1 MVKKTTLKNGLR
13 IVTIPQKGTRTVTVL
28 VLVGTGSKYEARKI
42 RGVSHFLEHMFFK
55 GTAKQ
60 PTPLQ
65 LIEPMDRIGGMYNA
79 FTGEDYTGYYAKVD
93 ADHFDLAI
101 NWVSDIFLHS
111 TLPSKEIE
119 KEKGVV
125 IEELHMHRDIPMS
138 RVDVLWS
145 EVLYGDQPAGWDIVG
160 TQKSVMGLS
169 RNDLVQYMENQYV
182 AANTVVCVAGNVN
195 RDKVERK
202 IAKLFHDIRTTDA
215 KQKVPVLEQQ
225 KKPKVLLEY
234 RKTDQTHI
242 ALGVRG
248 YNQAHPMKYTQHL
261 LATLLGGMMSSRLW
275 IEIREKM
282 GLAYYVSTLSESD
295 PDTGCVVTTAGI
307 KNNNVE
313 KAIRIIL
320 LEYKKIKQEGVSVK
334 ELEKAKEH
342 EKGKLAL
349 TLDSSDAKA
358 HFYGM
363 QELLQGR
370 ILTPEQIYD
379 KIDQVGLRDIKEV
392 AQDIFEPEKLNL
404 VVLGPWRQEAKF
416 LPLLKI

>member
-28 VLVGTGSKYEARKI
+28 VLVGTGSKYETRKI

-55 GTAKQ
+55 GTTKQ

-93 ADHFDLAI
+93 ADHFDLAM
-101 NWVSDIFLHS
+101 NWVSDIFLNS
-111 TLPSKEIE
+111 TLPAKEIE

-138 RVDVLWS
+138 RVEGLWN

-169 RNDLVQYMENQYV
+169 RNDLVKYMENQYV
-182 AANTVVCVAGNVN
+182 ASNTVVCVAGNVK
-195 RDKVERK
+195 RDAAEKK
-202 IAKLFHDIRTTDA
+202 IAKLFHDIRTSDW
-215 KQKVPVLEQQ
+215 KQKVPVVEQQ
-225 KKPKVLLEY
+225 TKPEVLLEY

-248 YNQAHPMKYTQHL
+248 YNQAHPMKYGQHL

-275 IEIREKM
+275 IEVREKR
-282 GLAYYVSTLSESD
+282 GLAYYVSTASESD
-295 PDTGCVVTTAGI
+295 EDTGCVVTMAGI
-307 KNNNVE
+307 KNDNVE
-313 KAIRIIL
+313 KAISIIVR
-320 LEYKKIKQEGVSVK
+320 EYKKIKEKGVTAK
-334 ELEKAKEH
+334 ELKKSKEH

-363 QELLQGR
+363 QELLRGK

-379 KIDQVGLRDIKEV
+379 KIDTVGINDIRKI
-392 AQDIFEPEKLNL
+392 AQDVFRKENLNL
-404 VVLGPWRQEAKF
+404 AMLGPYKEKARFIK
-416 LPLLKI
+416 LLRL